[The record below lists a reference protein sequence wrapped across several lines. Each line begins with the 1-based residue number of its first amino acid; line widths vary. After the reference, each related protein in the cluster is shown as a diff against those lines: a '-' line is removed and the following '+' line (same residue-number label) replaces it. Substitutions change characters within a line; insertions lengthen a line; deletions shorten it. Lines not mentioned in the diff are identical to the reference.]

1 MDSPTWLSAEFG
13 RLFFVLKLR
22 DCPTAFVRFFIGKN
36 APPKGNHV
44 DKVQSKKCFSLSRSA
59 LCRQGH
65 LLVGRQDLAAD
76 LIVVRRDGPRLIFH
90 NLPRFYFR

>member
-1 MDSPTWLSAEFG
+1 LAVGRIWSPFLRVKASGLSDRACP
-13 RLFFVLKLR
+13 FFHRKK
-22 DCPTAFVRFFIGKN
+22 C
-36 APPKGNHV
+36 PPKGNHV